1 MLARPSE
8 SDLGHI
14 RFPREFAKSGNF
26 RGNPRFPGC
35 QFSAISAHFGGFR
48 ANTEPTKSQRVTGAE
63 MASVKKRGDVWGVRV
78 SSGGRRESATFTTK
92 REAEDWGRR
101 RETELRREQDGTL
114 GEVRTLRDALR
125 RYAAEVAPTHK
136 GERWETLRL
145 GLLERDPVL
154 PITLPLA
161 KLTTA
166 HLSAWKL
173 ERLKTVGP
181 GSVLREIS
189 LLGSVLTAARRE
201 WHWMAHSPLADVVRP
216 SQPAHR
222 DRTITWSETRG
233 MLRALGY
240 RARGQQDSMSAITG
254 AAFMLAL
261 RTGMRASEI
270 AGLEWPRVHPS
281 WLALPDTKNGQRR
294 DVPLPR
300 AAARLVQRMRGLDTE
315 RPFPV
320 RVQSMD
326 SLFRKAR
333 ATAGLSGFRFHDARH
348 TAATRIGRTVGQPGR
363 LSFPEFLKVF
373 GWRDPKFATVYVN
386 PSAAELA
393 ARM

>member
-1 MLARPSE
+1 MPVTVPQLGASCAGTARARRRIQRCGSSKIAARPSGGIGRRRGLKILRRKACRFE

-14 RFPREFAKSGNF
+14 RFPRAFAKSGNF
-26 RGNPRFPGC
+26 RGNTRFPGC

-222 DRTITWSETRG
+222 H
-233 MLRALGY
+233 
-240 RARGQQDSMSAITG
+240 AR
-254 AAFMLAL
+254 
-261 RTGMRASEI
+261 E
-270 AGLEWPRVHPS
+270 
-281 WLALPDTKNGQRR
+281 
-294 DVPLPR
+294 
-300 AAARLVQRMRGLDTE
+300 
-315 RPFPV
+315 
-320 RVQSMD
+320 
-326 SLFRKAR
+326 
-333 ATAGLSGFRFHDARH
+333 
-348 TAATRIGRTVGQPGR
+348 
-363 LSFPEFLKVF
+363 
-373 GWRDPKFATVYVN
+373 
-386 PSAAELA
+386 
-393 ARM
+393 